1 MDTAAQT
8 AADTARNAR
17 TQNDYRELN
26 EAISGLSV
34 GFGVGGTPDDFMQ
47 VMCECG
53 RPGCSEPI
61 EISTAEY
68 EAIRADGAHF
78 VLLRGHEVST
88 VEHVVYATSR
98 YVVAHNDG
106 EAEVIARDGDRRLR
120 RNRAGSPGT
129 R

>member
-1 MDTAAQT
+1 MEAADRTAA
-8 AADTARNAR
+8 TARNAK

-26 EAISGLSV
+26 EAITGVSTDLGL
-34 GFGVGGTPDDFMQ
+34 GHKPGDRMQ

-53 RPGCSEPI
+53 LPGCSEPI

-78 VLLRGHEVST
+78 VLLRGHEVAT

-106 EAEVIARDGDRRLR
+106 EAEAIARDGNPRR
-120 RNRAGSPGT
+120 T
-129 R
+129 D